1 MIYFLFGEDSYR
13 SRRKLKE
20 IIERYEKT
28 RKTGLSLKLIDCSKK
43 ESSPFNDLKSEVRQA
58 TMFKEKKLIVITGPF
73 SNAGFEDKFLKEG
86 KDFADSEDVLV
97 LYEEKNIRQNSVL
110 LKLLKKI
117 ARCQEFKFLTG
128 EKLRAWVRDEIE
140 RYKGKADIKAMDKLI
155 ECVGSDLWR
164 MENEIKKLVS
174 FGKNRT
180 LKQEDV
186 DLLVKARVE
195 TDIFKTIDAI
205 AERNKPLALNL
216 LRKHIEKG
224 DSPLYLLAMIN
235 YQFRN
240 ILMIKDLIERRLP
253 FNLIAKKSN
262 LHAFVAKKSYFLA
275 QKFSLEQLKKIY
287 QKIFKVD
294 LDIKTGKAEPE
305 IAIDLLIAEI

>member
-1 MIYFLFGEDSYR
+1 MIIFLYGEDSYR
-13 SRRKLKE
+13 SRQKLKE
-20 IIERYEKT
+20 IIDRYEKT
-28 RKTGLSLKLIDCSKK
+28 RKTGLSLKLIDCLKK

-58 TMFKEKKLIVITGPF
+58 TMFKEKKLIVINSPF
-73 SNAGFEDKFLKEG
+73 SSAAFEEKFLKEG
-86 KDFADSEDVLV
+86 KNFADSEDILV
-97 LYEEKNIRQNSVL
+97 LYEEKSVRQNSVL
-110 LKLLKKI
+110 LRFLKKI
-117 ARCQEFKFLTG
+117 AKCQEFKFLTG
-128 EKLRAWVRDEIE
+128 EKLRIWVKDEIG
-140 RYKGKADIKAMDKLI
+140 RYKSRADIKAIDKLI
-155 ECVGSDLWR
+155 EYVGNDLWR

-174 FGKNRT
+174 FGRNRT
-180 LKQEDV
+180 LKREDV
-186 DLLVKARVE
+186 DLLVRAKVE

-240 ILMIKDLIERRLP
+240 ILMIKDLIERRFP
-253 FNLIAKKSN
+253 FNLIAKKSG

-294 LDIKTGKAEPE
+294 LDIKTGKIEPE
-305 IAIDLLIAEI
+305 IALDLLIAEI